1 MHKPL
6 KHQSDYIAGLVETRK
21 ATDIFASRLTQ
32 LKDDTVKTDPSPD
45 VDDLKRE
52 ESYSGRVWS
61 RLRQLVG
68 SSYRTTDLAAEE
80 AKAPVVFCYSL
91 FYVYYDQYTY
101 ITGVL
106 AQDVMLGLV
115 FIFVAIQILSSLQI
129 SFFITLC
136 VFLVFFELM
145 GCMWMLN
152 IVVGGYPIE
161 QNAIFVVNLVTS
173 LGFGV
178 EFCNHIAMN
187 FMKQQGTREERAKK
201 ALGEMGSSVLVG
213 ITCTK
218 FIGVIVLAFA
228 SSTLFKLYYFRMYL
242 FIIILGAFNGLMLL
256 PVLLSL
262 IGPQA
267 DINEILQDYKHHK
280 LVSALVAK
288 FESQKKYDGEQPGGQ
303 PLMH

>member
-1 MHKPL
+1 M
-6 KHQSDYIAGLVETRK
+6 
-21 ATDIFASRLTQ
+21 
-32 LKDDTVKTDPSPD
+32 
-45 VDDLKRE
+45 
-52 ESYSGRVWS
+52 
-61 RLRQLVG
+61 
-68 SSYRTTDLAAEE
+68 
-80 AKAPVVFCYSL
+80 FCYSL

-115 FIFVAIQILSSLQI
+115 FIFVAIQILSSIQI
-129 SFFITLC
+129 SAFITFC

-213 ITCTK
+213 ITFTK
-218 FIGVIVLAFA
+218 FIGVVVLAFA

-242 FIIILGAFNGLMLL
+242 FIIILGAFNGLMVL
-256 PVLLSL
+256 PTLLSL

-267 DINEILQDYKHHK
+267 DINEILQDYEHHK
-280 LVSALVAK
+280 LVSALITKHENA
-288 FESQKKYDGEQPGGQ
+288 KKYDGEMPTSGEH
-303 PLMH
+303 PLMS